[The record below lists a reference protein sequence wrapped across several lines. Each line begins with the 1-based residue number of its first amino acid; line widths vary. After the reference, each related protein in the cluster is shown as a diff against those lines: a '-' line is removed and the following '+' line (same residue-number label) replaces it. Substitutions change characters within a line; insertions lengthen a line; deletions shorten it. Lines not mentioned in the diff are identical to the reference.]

1 MWRSAPRRHG
11 WPTTRHSGSPL
22 SQDPG
27 VWMLHCHNT
36 YHQAAG
42 MMTRLDYAI

>member
-1 MWRSAPRRHG
+1 MRQVSVILVA
-11 WPTTRHSGSPL
+11 
-22 SQDPG
+22 DNPG

-42 MMTRLDYAI
+42 MMSSLNYVS